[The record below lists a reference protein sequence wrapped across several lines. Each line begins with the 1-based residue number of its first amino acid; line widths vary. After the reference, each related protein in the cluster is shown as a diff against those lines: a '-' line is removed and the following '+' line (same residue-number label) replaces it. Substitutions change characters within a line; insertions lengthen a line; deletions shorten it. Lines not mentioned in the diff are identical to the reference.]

1 MGVFIAL
8 MYVDKH
14 LGVKNVPNYNT
25 SWECSTIYL
34 NGHSYVINKTKIT
47 ENIKQIAV
55 FLSELKKMGLGGA
68 HKSLKL
74 TNKKI
79 WNYAN
84 PYMEVRD
91 LT

>member
-47 ENIKQIAV
+47 WKYKADSCFSLRVEKNG
-55 FLSELKKMGLGGA
+55 FGGG
-68 HKSLKL
+68 S
-74 TNKKI
+74 
-79 WNYAN
+79 
-84 PYMEVRD
+84 
-91 LT
+91 